1 MNRLRPI
8 YMDDDG
14 VPLDDMEASE
24 DRDDADLWFL
34 PGPIEDEPDYLPPG
48 PAPEAKE
55 SEVVDAWRAAE
66 AGQAA
71 QLARVAARL
80 GILDERLRRGP
91 AGWRQRLALIEAAD
105 LSWLT
110 QDRIG
115 LDRLSLYMG
124 LRVSTA
130 TDDAQALYRIGW
142 TVRRLTGGPAPLTLR
157 SGVGDLATFLDRRDR
172 PGQGERFEEAKA
184 PSRVAEMA
192 EREAFED
199 RAAGWLAMMH
209 QAEDLHPVTRACMG
223 FHLWHVAELS
233 PVDDPLEAAVT
244 AARVAIAE
252 LAPSGS
258 ALGAIF
264 APIAMGGG
272 GGFRA
277 IGDPPARLA
286 RWLNAMESATFAAL
300 RRLEEIEAWNETAAE
315 AMAPLSGKTPPM
327 LRELFTS
334 WPLVSV
340 QMAEKLTGAHRA
352 TVQRNIDWMEEQGL
366 IREVTGQGRYR
377 IWRIVEARTTE
388 AKSIP
393 DRYDEMLAEDL
404 NDLLHYRREPFF
416 FKALECPAGP
426 VLDHVSRCR

>member
-1 MNRLRPI
+1 MSQFRQTN
-8 YMDDDG
+8 MDDDEM
-14 VPLDDMEASE
+14 PLEDMEASE
-24 DRDDADLWFL
+24 SKDDADLWFL
-34 PGPIEDEPDYLPPG
+34 PGPLEDEPDYLPPG

-55 SEVVDAWRAAE
+55 SDVVDAWRVAE

-71 QLARVAARL
+71 QLARAAARL

-91 AGWRQRLALIEAAD
+91 AGWRQRLALFEAAD

-115 LDRLSLYMG
+115 LDRLSLYMA
-124 LRVSTA
+124 LRVSTVA
-130 TDDAQALYRIGW
+130 DDAQALYRIGW
-142 TVRRLTGGPAPLTLR
+142 TVRRLTGGPAPLARR
-157 SGVGDLATFLDRRDR
+157 SGVGDLETFLDRRDR
-172 PGQGERFEEAKA
+172 PGQGERFEDAKP
-184 PSRVAEMA
+184 PSRMIEMA

-199 RAAGWLAMMH
+199 RAAGWLAMMI
-209 QAEDLHPVTRACMG
+209 QAEDLHPVARACMG

-244 AARVAIAE
+244 ASRVAITE

-258 ALGAIF
+258 TPGAIF

-277 IGDPPARLA
+277 IGEPPARLA

-300 RRLEEIEAWNETAAE
+300 RRLEEVDAWAAAAE
-315 AMAPLSGKTPPM
+315 RTMAPLSGKTPPM
-327 LRELFTS
+327 LRDLFTS

-340 QMAEKLTGAHRA
+340 QLAEKLTGAHRA
-352 TVQRNIDWMEEQGL
+352 TVQRNIDWMEERGL

-377 IWRIVEARTTE
+377 MWRIVEARATE
-388 AKSIP
+388 ARSMQ
-393 DRYDEMLAEDL
+393 DRHNATLAEDIFDEL
-404 NDLLHYRREPFF
+404 AARQ
-416 FKALECPAGP
+416 
-426 VLDHVSRCR
+426 

>member
-1 MNRLRPI
+1 MSRNHLTN
-8 YMDDDG
+8 MDDDR
-14 VPLDDMEASE
+14 VPFE
-24 DRDDADLWFL
+24 DTEVTENRDDADLWFL
-34 PGPIEDEPDYLPPG
+34 PGQLEDEPDYLPPG
-48 PAPEAKE
+48 PVHEAKE
-55 SEVVDAWRAAE
+55 SDVVDAWRAAE

-115 LDRLSLYMG
+115 LDRLSLYVA
-124 LRVSTA
+124 LRVSTV

-142 TVRRLTGGPAPLTLR
+142 TVRRLTGGPAPLARR
-157 SGVGDLATFLDRRDR
+157 SGVGELETFLDRRDR
-172 PGQGERFEEAKA
+172 TGQGERFEEDKA
-184 PSRVAEMA
+184 PFRVLEMA
-192 EREAFED
+192 ERGAFEQ
-199 RAAGWLAMMH
+199 RAAGWLAMMD

-244 AARVAIAE
+244 AARVAIAD

-258 ALGAIF
+258 APGAIF

-286 RWLNAMESATFAAL
+286 RWLNAMESAAFAAL
-300 RRLEEIEAWNETAAE
+300 RKLEEIEAWAAAAE
-315 AMAPLSGKTPPM
+315 RTMAPLSGKTPPM
-327 LRELFTS
+327 LRDLFTS

-340 QMAEKLTGAHRA
+340 QLARKLTGAHRA
-352 TVQRNIDWMEEQGL
+352 TVQRNIDWLEERGL

-377 IWRIVEARTTE
+377 MWQIVETRATE
-388 AKSIP
+388 ARSTS
-393 DRYDEMLAEDL
+393 DR
-404 NDLLHYRREPFF
+404 NDGLMVE
-416 FKALECPAGP
+416 AL
-426 VLDHVSRCR
+426 S

>member
-1 MNRLRPI
+1 
-8 YMDDDG
+8 MDDDG
-14 VPLDDMEASE
+14 VPLEDMEASE
-24 DRDDADLWFL
+24 VKNDADLWFL

-91 AGWRQRLALIEAAD
+91 AGWRHRLALIEAAD

-115 LDRLSLYMG
+115 LDRLSLYMA
-124 LRVSTA
+124 LRVSTV

-142 TVRRLTGGPAPLTLR
+142 TVRRLIGGPAPLAR
-157 SGVGDLATFLDRRDR
+157 GSGVGDLETFLDRRDR
-172 PGQGERFEEAKA
+172 PGQGERVEDAKA
-184 PSRVAEMA
+184 PLRVVEMA
-192 EREAFED
+192 ERDAFGN
-199 RAAGWLAMMH
+199 RAAGWLAMMD
-209 QAEDLHPVTRACMG
+209 QADDLHPVARACMG

-233 PVDDPLEAAVT
+233 PVDDLLEAAVT
-244 AARVAIAE
+244 ASRVAITE
-252 LAPSGS
+252 IAPSGTMP
-258 ALGAIF
+258 GAIF

-272 GGFRA
+272 FRT

-286 RWLNAMESATFAAL
+286 RWLHAMESATFAAL
-300 RRLEEIEAWNETAAE
+300 RRLEEIEAWAAAAE
-315 AMAPLSGKTPPM
+315 RTMAPLSGKTPPM
-327 LRELFTS
+327 LRDIFTS

-352 TVQRNIDWMEEQGL
+352 TVQRNIDWMEERGL

-377 IWRIVEARTTE
+377 MWRIVELRATE
-388 AKSIP
+388 ARPIP
-393 DRYDEMLAEDL
+393 NRHDELMAEDL
-404 NDLLHYRREPFF
+404 YN
-416 FKALECPAGP
+416 
-426 VLDHVSRCR
+426 VLAARQ

>member
-1 MNRLRPI
+1 MVNKMRH
-8 YMDDDG
+8 
-14 VPLDDMEASE
+14 
-24 DRDDADLWFL
+24 LWFL

-48 PAPEAKE
+48 PPPEAKE

-91 AGWRQRLALIEAAD
+91 AGWRHRLALIEAAD

-115 LDRLSLYMG
+115 LDRLSLYMA
-124 LRVSTA
+124 LRVSTV

-142 TVRRLTGGPAPLTLR
+142 TVRRLIGGPAPLAR
-157 SGVGDLATFLDRRDR
+157 GSGVGDLETFLDRRDR
-172 PGQGERFEEAKA
+172 PGQGERVEDAKA
-184 PSRVAEMA
+184 PLRVVEMA
-192 EREAFED
+192 ERDAFGN
-199 RAAGWLAMMH
+199 RAAGWLAMMD
-209 QAEDLHPVTRACMG
+209 QADDLHPVARACMG

-233 PVDDPLEAAVT
+233 PVDDLLEAAVT
-244 AARVAIAE
+244 ASRVAITE
-252 LAPSGS
+252 IAPSGTMP
-258 ALGAIF
+258 GAIF

-272 GGFRA
+272 FRT

-286 RWLNAMESATFAAL
+286 RWLHAMESATFAAL
-300 RRLEEIEAWNETAAE
+300 RRLEEIEAWAAAAE
-315 AMAPLSGKTPPM
+315 RTMAPLSGKTPPM
-327 LRELFTS
+327 LRDIFTS

-352 TVQRNIDWMEEQGL
+352 TVQRNIDWMEERGL

-377 IWRIVEARTTE
+377 MWRIVELRATE
-388 AKSIP
+388 ARPIP
-393 DRYDEMLAEDL
+393 NRHDELMAEDL
-404 NDLLHYRREPFF
+404 YN
-416 FKALECPAGP
+416 
-426 VLDHVSRCR
+426 VLAARQ

>member
-1 MNRLRPI
+1 
-8 YMDDDG
+8 MDDDG
-14 VPLDDMEASE
+14 MPLEDMEASE
-24 DRDDADLWFL
+24 NRDDADPWFL
-34 PGPIEDEPDYLPPG
+34 PGPIEDEPEYLPPG

-55 SEVVDAWRAAE
+55 SAVVDAWRAAE

-91 AGWRQRLALIEAAD
+91 AGWRHRLALIEATD

-110 QDRIG
+110 QDRVG
-115 LDRLSLYMG
+115 LDRLSLYMA

-142 TVRRLTGGPAPLTLR
+142 TVRRLTGGPAPLARRTD
-157 SGVGDLATFLDRRDR
+157 VGDLETFLDRRDR
-172 PGQGERFEEAKA
+172 PGQGERFEDART
-184 PSRVAEMA
+184 PSRVVEMT
-192 EREAFED
+192 ERDAFED
-199 RAAGWLAMMH
+199 RAAGWHAMMD
-209 QAEDLHPVTRACMG
+209 QADDLHPVTRACMG

-244 AARVAIAE
+244 AARVAIAD

-258 ALGAIF
+258 APGAVF

-300 RRLEEIEAWNETAAE
+300 RRLEEIEAWAATAE
-315 AMAPLSGKTPPM
+315 RVMAQLSGKTPPM
-327 LRELFTS
+327 LRDIFAS

-377 IWRIVEARTTE
+377 MWRIVETRATE
-388 AKSIP
+388 ARSSP
-393 DRYDEMLAEDL
+393 DRHDGLRAEDP
-404 NDLLHYRREPFF
+404 YYAPTTRP
-416 FKALECPAGP
+416 
-426 VLDHVSRCR
+426 

>member
-1 MNRLRPI
+1 M
-8 YMDDDG
+8 
-14 VPLDDMEASE
+14 PLEDMEASE

-34 PGPIEDEPDYLPPG
+34 PGPMEDEPDYLPPG
-48 PAPEAKE
+48 PAPEPKE
-55 SEVVDAWRAAE
+55 SDVVDAWRAAE

-91 AGWRQRLALIEAAD
+91 AGWRHRLALIEAAD

-115 LDRLSLYMG
+115 LDRLSLYMA
-124 LRVSTA
+124 LRVSTV
-130 TDDAQALYRIGW
+130 TDDAQALYRFGW
-142 TVRRLTGGPAPLTLR
+142 TVRRLTGGPAPLAHR
-157 SGVGDLATFLDRRDR
+157 SGVGDLEIFLDRRDR
-172 PGQGERFEEAKA
+172 PGQGERLEDAKA
-184 PSRVAEMA
+184 PSRVVEMA
-192 EREAFED
+192 ERDAFED
-199 RAAGWLAMMH
+199 RAAGWLAMMD
-209 QAEDLHPVTRACMG
+209 QAEDLHPVARACMG
-223 FHLWHVAELS
+223 FHLWHFAELS

-244 AARVAIAE
+244 ASRVAIADF
-252 LAPSGS
+252 AQSGS

-300 RRLEEIEAWNETAAE
+300 RRLEEIEAWAAAAE
-315 AMAPLSGKTPPM
+315 RTMAPLSGKTPPM
-327 LRELFTS
+327 LRDLFTS

-352 TVQRNIDWMEEQGL
+352 TVQRNIDWMEERGL
-366 IREVTGQGRYR
+366 IQEVTGQGRYR
-377 IWRIVEARTTE
+377 MWRIVETRATE
-388 AKSIP
+388 ARSIP
-393 DRYDEMLAEDL
+393 NRHDELLAEHLYD
-404 NDLLHYRREPFF
+404 
-416 FKALECPAGP
+416 
-426 VLDHVSRCR
+426 VLSARQ

>member
-1 MNRLRPI
+1 MPF
-8 YMDDDG
+8 
-14 VPLDDMEASE
+14 E
-24 DRDDADLWFL
+24 DTEVTENRDDADLWFL
-34 PGPIEDEPDYLPPG
+34 PGPLEDEPDYLPPG
-48 PAPEAKE
+48 PVREAKE
-55 SEVVDAWRAAE
+55 SDVVDAWRAAE

-80 GILDERLRRGP
+80 GVLDERLRRGP

-115 LDRLSLYMG
+115 LDRLSLYVA
-124 LRVSTA
+124 LRVSTV

-142 TVRRLTGGPAPLTLR
+142 TVRRLTGGPAPLARR
-157 SGVGDLATFLDRRDR
+157 SGVGDLETFLDRRDR
-172 PGQGERFEEAKA
+172 TGQGERFEEDKA
-184 PSRVAEMA
+184 PFRVLEMA
-192 EREAFED
+192 ERGAFEQ
-199 RAAGWLAMMH
+199 RAAGWLAMMD

-244 AARVAIAE
+244 AARVAIAD

-258 ALGAIF
+258 APGAIF

-286 RWLNAMESATFAAL
+286 RWLNAMESAAFAAL
-300 RRLEEIEAWNETAAE
+300 RKLEEIEAWAAAAE
-315 AMAPLSGKTPPM
+315 RTMAPLSGKTPPM
-327 LRELFTS
+327 LRDLFTS

-340 QMAEKLTGAHRA
+340 QLARKLTGAHRA
-352 TVQRNIDWMEEQGL
+352 TVQRNIDWLEERGL

-377 IWRIVEARTTE
+377 MWQIVETRATE
-388 AKSIP
+388 ARSTS
-393 DRYDEMLAEDL
+393 DR
-404 NDLLHYRREPFF
+404 NDGLMVE
-416 FKALECPAGP
+416 AL
-426 VLDHVSRCR
+426 S

>member
-1 MNRLRPI
+1 
-8 YMDDDG
+8 MDDDR
-14 VPLDDMEASE
+14 VPFE
-24 DRDDADLWFL
+24 DTEVTENRDDADLWFL
-34 PGPIEDEPDYLPPG
+34 PGPLEDEPDYLPPG
-48 PAPEAKE
+48 PVHEAKE
-55 SEVVDAWRAAE
+55 SDVVDAWRAAE

-115 LDRLSLYMG
+115 LDRLSLYVA
-124 LRVSTA
+124 LRVSTV

-142 TVRRLTGGPAPLTLR
+142 TVRRLTGGPAPLARR
-157 SGVGDLATFLDRRDR
+157 SGVGDLETFLDRRDR
-172 PGQGERFEEAKA
+172 TGQGERFEEDKA
-184 PSRVAEMA
+184 PFRVLEMA
-192 EREAFED
+192 ERGAFEQ
-199 RAAGWLAMMH
+199 RAAGWLAMMD

-244 AARVAIAE
+244 AARVAIAD

-258 ALGAIF
+258 APGAIF

-286 RWLNAMESATFAAL
+286 RWLNAMESAAFAAL
-300 RRLEEIEAWNETAAE
+300 RKLEEIEAWAAAAE
-315 AMAPLSGKTPPM
+315 RTMAPLSGKTPPM
-327 LRELFTS
+327 LRDLFTS

-340 QMAEKLTGAHRA
+340 QLARKLTGAHRA
-352 TVQRNIDWMEEQGL
+352 TVQRNIDWLEERGL

-377 IWRIVEARTTE
+377 MWQIVETRATE
-388 AKSIP
+388 ARSTS
-393 DRYDEMLAEDL
+393 DR
-404 NDLLHYRREPFF
+404 NDGLMVE
-416 FKALECPAGP
+416 AL
-426 VLDHVSRCR
+426 S

>member
-1 MNRLRPI
+1 
-8 YMDDDG
+8 MDDDG
-14 VPLDDMEASE
+14 VPLEDMEASE
-24 DRDDADLWFL
+24 VKNDADLWFL
-34 PGPIEDEPDYLPPG
+34 PGPIEDEPDYLPPR
-48 PAPEAKE
+48 PPPEAKE
-55 SEVVDAWRAAE
+55 SDVVDAWRAAE

-115 LDRLSLYMG
+115 LDRLSLYMA
-124 LRVSTA
+124 LRVSTV

-142 TVRRLTGGPAPLTLR
+142 TMRRLTGGPAPLARR
-157 SGVGDLATFLDRRDR
+157 SGIADLETFLDRRDR
-172 PGQGERFEEAKA
+172 PGQGERLEEAKA
-184 PSRVAEMA
+184 PSRVVEMA

-199 RAAGWLAMMH
+199 RAAGWLAMMD

-244 AARVAIAE
+244 AARVAVAD
-252 LAPSGS
+252 LTPSGS
-258 ALGAIF
+258 ATGAIF

-300 RRLEEIEAWNETAAE
+300 RKLEEIEAWAAAAE
-315 AMAPLSGKTPPM
+315 RTMALLSGKTPPM
-327 LRELFTS
+327 LRDLFTS

-340 QMAEKLTGAHRA
+340 QLADKLTGAHRA
-352 TVQRNIDWMEEQGL
+352 TVQRNIDWMEERGL

-377 IWRIVEARTTE
+377 MWRIVETRPTE
-388 AKSIP
+388 ARSIP
-393 DRYDEMLAEDL
+393 DRHEDQLAEDL
-404 NDLLHYRREPFF
+404 CD
-416 FKALECPAGP
+416 
-426 VLDHVSRCR
+426 VLVAHQ

>member
-1 MNRLRPI
+1 MNRFRQTYL
-8 YMDDDG
+8 DDDG
-14 VPLDDMEASE
+14 VPLEDMESSE
-24 DRDDADLWFL
+24 GKDDADLWFL
-34 PGPIEDEPDYLPPG
+34 PGPMEDEPDYLPPG

-55 SEVVDAWRAAE
+55 SAVVDAWRAAE

-91 AGWRQRLALIEAAD
+91 VGWRQRLALIEASD

-115 LDRLSLYMG
+115 LDRLSLYMT

-142 TVRRLTGGPAPLTLR
+142 TVRRLTGGPAPLTRGLA
-157 SGVGDLATFLDRRDR
+157 VGDLETFLDRRDR
-172 PGQGERFEEAKA
+172 PGQGERFEDTKA
-184 PSRVAEMA
+184 PSRVVEMA

-199 RAAGWLAMMH
+199 RAVGWLAMMD
-209 QAEDLHPVTRACMG
+209 QAEDLHPITRACMG

-244 AARVAIAE
+244 ASRVAIAD
-252 LAPSGS
+252 LAPSES
-258 ALGAIF
+258 APGAIF

-286 RWLNAMESATFAAL
+286 RWLNAIESATFAAL
-300 RRLEEIEAWNETAAE
+300 RRLDEVEAWAATAE
-315 AMAPLSGKTPPM
+315 RTMAPLSGKTPPL
-327 LRELFTS
+327 LRDLFTS

-340 QMAEKLTGAHRA
+340 PMAEKLTGAHRA
-352 TVQRNIDWMEEQGL
+352 TVQRNFDWMEERGL

-377 IWRIVEARTTE
+377 MWRIVETCATE
-388 AKSIP
+388 ARSIP
-393 DRYDEMLAEDL
+393 HR
-404 NDLLHYRREPFF
+404 NDGWVVDAP
-416 FKALECPAGP
+416 P
-426 VLDHVSRCR
+426 

>member
-1 MNRLRPI
+1 MNRLRPT

-14 VPLDDMEASE
+14 VPLEDMEASE

-34 PGPIEDEPDYLPPG
+34 PGPIEDEPDYLPPR
-48 PAPEAKE
+48 PPPEAKE
-55 SEVVDAWRAAE
+55 SDVVDAWRAAE

-115 LDRLSLYMG
+115 LDRLSLYMA
-124 LRVSTA
+124 LRVSTV

-142 TVRRLTGGPAPLTLR
+142 TMRRLTGGPAPLARR
-157 SGVGDLATFLDRRDR
+157 SGIADLETFLDRRDR
-172 PGQGERFEEAKA
+172 PGQGERLEEAKA
-184 PSRVAEMA
+184 PSRVVEMA

-199 RAAGWLAMMH
+199 RAAGWLAMMD

-244 AARVAIAE
+244 AARVAVAD
-252 LAPSGS
+252 LTPSGS
-258 ALGAIF
+258 ATGAIF

-300 RRLEEIEAWNETAAE
+300 RKLEEIEAWAAAAE
-315 AMAPLSGKTPPM
+315 RTMALLSGKTPPM
-327 LRELFTS
+327 LRDLFTS

-340 QMAEKLTGAHRA
+340 QLADKLTGAHRA
-352 TVQRNIDWMEEQGL
+352 TVQRNIDWMEERGL

-377 IWRIVEARTTE
+377 MWRIVETRPTE
-388 AKSIP
+388 ARSIP
-393 DRYDEMLAEDL
+393 DRHEDQLAEDL
-404 NDLLHYRREPFF
+404 CD
-416 FKALECPAGP
+416 
-426 VLDHVSRCR
+426 VLVAHQ

>member
-1 MNRLRPI
+1 
-8 YMDDDG
+8 MDDDG
-14 VPLDDMEASE
+14 VPFEDTEATE
-24 DRDDADLWFL
+24 NRDDADLWFL
-34 PGPIEDEPDYLPPG
+34 PGPLEDEPDYLPPG
-48 PAPEAKE
+48 PVHEAKE
-55 SEVVDAWRAAE
+55 SDVVDAWRAAE

-80 GILDERLRRGP
+80 GIFDERLRRGP

-115 LDRLSLYMG
+115 LDRLSLYVA
-124 LRVSTA
+124 LRVSTV

-142 TVRRLTGGPAPLTLR
+142 TVRRLSGGPAPLARR
-157 SGVGDLATFLDRRDR
+157 SGVGDLETFLDRRDR
-172 PGQGERFEEAKA
+172 TGQGERFEEDKA
-184 PSRVAEMA
+184 PFRVLEMA
-192 EREAFED
+192 ERGAFEQ
-199 RAAGWLAMMH
+199 RAAGWLAMMD

-244 AARVAIAE
+244 AARVAIAD

-258 ALGAIF
+258 APGAIF

-286 RWLNAMESATFAAL
+286 RWLNAMESAAFAAL
-300 RRLEEIEAWNETAAE
+300 RKLEEIEAWAAAAE
-315 AMAPLSGKTPPM
+315 RTMAPLSGKTPPM
-327 LRELFTS
+327 LRDLFTS

-340 QMAEKLTGAHRA
+340 QLARKLTGAHRA
-352 TVQRNIDWMEEQGL
+352 TVQRNIDWLEERGL

-377 IWRIVEARTTE
+377 MWQIVETRATE
-388 AKSIP
+388 ARSTS
-393 DRYDEMLAEDL
+393 DR
-404 NDLLHYRREPFF
+404 NDGLMVE
-416 FKALECPAGP
+416 AL
-426 VLDHVSRCR
+426 S

>member
-1 MNRLRPI
+1 M
-8 YMDDDG
+8 
-14 VPLDDMEASE
+14 PLEDLEASE
-24 DRDDADLWFL
+24 DKDDADLWFL

-48 PAPEAKE
+48 PRSEAKE
-55 SEVVDAWRAAE
+55 SEIVDAWRGAE

-115 LDRLSLYMG
+115 LDRLSLYMA
-124 LRVSTA
+124 LRVSTV

-142 TVRRLTGGPAPLTLR
+142 TVRRLTGGPAPLMRR
-157 SGVGDLATFLDRRDR
+157 SGVGDLETFLDRRDR
-172 PGQGERFEEAKA
+172 PGHGERFEDANA
-184 PSRVAEMA
+184 PSRVVEMA

-199 RAAGWLAMMH
+199 RAAGWLAMMN
-209 QAEDLHPVTRACMG
+209 QAENLHPVTRACMG

-233 PVDDPLEAAVT
+233 TIDDPLEAAVT
-244 AARVAIAE
+244 ASRVAITE

-258 ALGAIF
+258 MPGAIF
-264 APIAMGGG
+264 APTAMGGG

-300 RRLEEIEAWNETAAE
+300 RRLEEIEAWAAAAE
-315 AMAPLSGKTPPM
+315 RAMTPLSGKTPPM
-327 LRELFTS
+327 LRNLFAS

-340 QMAEKLTGAHRA
+340 QMAEKLTGTHRA
-352 TVQRNIDWMEEQGL
+352 TVQRNIDWMDQQGL

-377 IWRIVEARTTE
+377 MWRIVEPRSTE
-388 AKSIP
+388 ANSMP
-393 DRYDEMLAEDL
+393 ERHVELLAED
-404 NDLLHYRREPFF
+404 FF
-416 FKALECPAGP
+416 D
-426 VLDHVSRCR
+426 VLAARQ

>member
-1 MNRLRPI
+1 MSRFLQTN
-8 YMDDDG
+8 MDDDET
-14 VPLDDMEASE
+14 PLEDMEASE
-24 DRDDADLWFL
+24 GKDDADLWFL

-55 SEVVDAWRAAE
+55 SDVVDAWRAAE
-66 AGQAA
+66 AGQAG

-115 LDRLSLYMG
+115 LDRLSLYMA
-124 LRVSTA
+124 LRVSTV

-142 TVRRLTGGPAPLTLR
+142 TVRRLTGGPAPLARR
-157 SGVGDLATFLDRRDR
+157 SGVGDLETFLDRRDR
-172 PGQGERFEEAKA
+172 PGQGERFEDAKA
-184 PSRVAEMA
+184 PSRVVEMA

-199 RAAGWLAMMH
+199 RAAGWLAMMD

-244 AARVAIAE
+244 AARIAIAD

-258 ALGAIF
+258 APGVIF
-264 APIAMGGG
+264 APIGMGGG

-300 RRLEEIEAWNETAAE
+300 RRLEEIGAWAAAAE
-315 AMAPLSGKTPPM
+315 RTMAPLSGKTPPL
-327 LRELFTS
+327 LRDIFTS

-340 QMAEKLTGAHRA
+340 QMVQKLTGVHRA

-366 IREVTGQGRYR
+366 IREVTGQGRFR
-377 IWRIVEARTTE
+377 MWRA
-388 AKSIP
+388 AS
-393 DRYDEMLAEDL
+393 
-404 NDLLHYRREPFF
+404 
-416 FKALECPAGP
+416 
-426 VLDHVSRCR
+426 

>member
-1 MNRLRPI
+1 
-8 YMDDDG
+8 MDYDEM
-14 VPLDDMEASE
+14 PLEDLEASE

-34 PGPIEDEPDYLPPG
+34 PGPMEDEPDYLPPG
-48 PAPEAKE
+48 PAPEPKE
-55 SEVVDAWRAAE
+55 SDVVDAWRAAE

-105 LSWLT
+105 FSWLT
-110 QDRIG
+110 QERIG
-115 LDRLSLYMG
+115 LDRLSLYMA
-124 LRVSTA
+124 LRVSTV

-142 TVRRLTGGPAPLTLR
+142 TVRRLTGGPAPLARR
-157 SGVGDLATFLDRRDR
+157 SGVGDLETFLDRRAR
-172 PGQGERFEEAKA
+172 LGQGERLDEAKA
-184 PSRVAEMA
+184 PSLMVDMA

-199 RAAGWLAMMH
+199 RAAGWLAMMN
-209 QAEDLHPVTRACMG
+209 QAENLHPVTRACMG

-233 PVDDPLEAAVT
+233 PIDDPLEAAVT
-244 AARVAIAE
+244 ASRVAITE

-258 ALGAIF
+258 MPGAIF

-300 RRLEEIEAWNETAAE
+300 RRLEEIEAWAAAAE
-315 AMAPLSGKTPPM
+315 RAMAPLSGKTPPM
-327 LRELFTS
+327 LRNLFAS

-340 QMAEKLTGAHRA
+340 QMAEKLTGTHRA
-352 TVQRNIDWMEEQGL
+352 TVQRNIDWMEERGL

-377 IWRIVEARTTE
+377 MWRIVETRATE
-388 AKSIP
+388 ARSTS
-393 DRYDEMLAEDL
+393 DRNDGLSAEDL
-404 NDLLHYRREPFF
+404 YDVLAARR
-416 FKALECPAGP
+416 
-426 VLDHVSRCR
+426 

>member
-1 MNRLRPI
+1 M
-8 YMDDDG
+8 
-14 VPLDDMEASE
+14 PLEELEASE
-24 DRDDADLWFL
+24 GKDDADLWFL

-48 PAPEAKE
+48 PTPEAKE

-71 QLARVAARL
+71 QLARVSARL
-80 GILDERLRRGP
+80 GVLDERLRRGP
-91 AGWRQRLALIEAAD
+91 AGWRQRLALIEASD

-115 LDRLSLYMG
+115 LNRLSLYMA
-124 LRVSTA
+124 LRVSTV

-142 TVRRLTGGPAPLTLR
+142 TVRRLTGGPLPLTRR
-157 SGVGDLATFLDRRDR
+157 SGVGDLETFLDRRDR
-172 PGQGERFEEAKA
+172 QGQGERFEDAKA
-184 PSRVAEMA
+184 PSRVVEMV

-199 RAAGWLAMMH
+199 RAAGWLAMMN
-209 QAEDLHPVTRACMG
+209 QAKDLHPVTRASMG

-244 AARVAIAE
+244 ASRVAITE

-258 ALGAIF
+258 MPGAIF

-300 RRLEEIEAWNETAAE
+300 RRLEEIEAWAAAAE
-315 AMAPLSGKTPPM
+315 RAMAPLSGKTPPM
-327 LRELFTS
+327 LRNLFTS

-340 QMAEKLTGAHRA
+340 QMAEKLTGKHRA
-352 TVQRNIDWMEEQGL
+352 TVQRNIDWMDEEGL

-377 IWRIVEARTTE
+377 MWRIVEPRSTE
-388 AKSIP
+388 ATSMP
-393 DRYDEMLAEDL
+393 ERHDELLAED
-404 NDLLHYRREPFF
+404 FF
-416 FKALECPAGP
+416 D
-426 VLDHVSRCR
+426 VLAARQ

>member
-1 MNRLRPI
+1 MSRNHLTN
-8 YMDDDG
+8 MDDDR
-14 VPLDDMEASE
+14 VPFE
-24 DRDDADLWFL
+24 DTEVTENRDDADLWFL
-34 PGPIEDEPDYLPPG
+34 PGQLEDEPDYLPPG
-48 PAPEAKE
+48 PVHEAKE
-55 SEVVDAWRAAE
+55 SDVVDAWRAAE

-115 LDRLSLYMG
+115 LDRLSLYVA
-124 LRVSTA
+124 LRVSTV

-142 TVRRLTGGPAPLTLR
+142 TVRRLTGGPAPLARR
-157 SGVGDLATFLDRRDR
+157 SGVGDLETFLDRRDR
-172 PGQGERFEEAKA
+172 TGQGERFEEDKA
-184 PSRVAEMA
+184 PFRVLEMA
-192 EREAFED
+192 ERGAFEQ
-199 RAAGWLAMMH
+199 RAAGWLAMMD

-244 AARVAIAE
+244 AARVAIAD

-258 ALGAIF
+258 APGAIF

-272 GGFRA
+272 GGFCA

-286 RWLNAMESATFAAL
+286 RWLNAMESAAFAAL
-300 RRLEEIEAWNETAAE
+300 RKLEEIEAWAAAAE
-315 AMAPLSGKTPPM
+315 RTMAPLSGKTPPM
-327 LRELFTS
+327 LRDLFTS

-340 QMAEKLTGAHRA
+340 QLARKLTGAHRA
-352 TVQRNIDWMEEQGL
+352 TVQRNIDWLEERGL

-377 IWRIVEARTTE
+377 MWQIVETRATE
-388 AKSIP
+388 ARSTS
-393 DRYDEMLAEDL
+393 DR
-404 NDLLHYRREPFF
+404 NDGLMVE
-416 FKALECPAGP
+416 AL
-426 VLDHVSRCR
+426 S

>member
-1 MNRLRPI
+1 MSRNHLTN
-8 YMDDDG
+8 MDDDR
-14 VPLDDMEASE
+14 VPFE
-24 DRDDADLWFL
+24 DTEVTENRDDADLWFL
-34 PGPIEDEPDYLPPG
+34 PGQLEDEPDYLPPG
-48 PAPEAKE
+48 PVHEAKE
-55 SEVVDAWRAAE
+55 SDVVDAWRAAE

-115 LDRLSLYMG
+115 LDRLSLYVA
-124 LRVSTA
+124 LRVSTV

-142 TVRRLTGGPAPLTLR
+142 TVRRLTGGPAPLARR
-157 SGVGDLATFLDRRDR
+157 SGVGDLETFLDRRDR
-172 PGQGERFEEAKA
+172 TGQGERFEEDKA
-184 PSRVAEMA
+184 PFRVLEMA
-192 EREAFED
+192 ERGAFEQ
-199 RAAGWLAMMH
+199 RAAGWLAMMD

-244 AARVAIAE
+244 AARVAIAD

-258 ALGAIF
+258 APGAIF

-286 RWLNAMESATFAAL
+286 RWLNAMESAAFAAL
-300 RRLEEIEAWNETAAE
+300 RKLEEIEAWAAAAE
-315 AMAPLSGKTPPM
+315 RTMAPLSGKTPPM
-327 LRELFTS
+327 LRDLFTS

-340 QMAEKLTGAHRA
+340 QLARKLTGAHRA
-352 TVQRNIDWMEEQGL
+352 TVQRNIDWLEERGL

-377 IWRIVEARTTE
+377 MWQIVETRATE
-388 AKSIP
+388 ARSTS
-393 DRYDEMLAEDL
+393 DR
-404 NDLLHYRREPFF
+404 NDGLMVE
-416 FKALECPAGP
+416 AL
-426 VLDHVSRCR
+426 S